1 MDTLA
6 IYQIEFHGHC
16 GVTEEERTIGQRL
29 SVDVEMKCDVSG
41 AARTDQLKDTI
52 DYDQLCGEIVKIG
65 RESHVR
71 LIETLAERIAGKI
84 LEDRRIA
91 SVTVRVKKCLPPA
104 KRSGEVLSS
113 KSFGAPTKALP
124 PRSHR
129 SGSESTLPDR

>member
-1 MDTLA
+1 MDRLA

-29 SVDVEMKCDVSG
+29 SVDVEMECDVAG
-41 AARTDQLKDTI
+41 AARTDQMKDTI
-52 DYDQLCGEIVKIG
+52 DYDQLCGEIVRIG

-91 SVTVRVKKCLPPA
+91 SVTIRVKKCLPPREEIRGGVA
-104 KRSGEVLSS
+104 VEIVRSRNADEN
-113 KSFGAPTKALP
+113 
-124 PRSHR
+124 R
-129 SGSESTLPDR
+129 